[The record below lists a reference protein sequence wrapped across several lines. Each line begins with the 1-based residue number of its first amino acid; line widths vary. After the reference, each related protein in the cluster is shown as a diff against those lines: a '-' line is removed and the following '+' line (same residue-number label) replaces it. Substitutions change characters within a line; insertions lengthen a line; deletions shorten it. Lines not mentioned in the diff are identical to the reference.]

1 MVLRFK
7 SGENFA
13 AVGSQFMIAAAS
25 TFIILVLAL
34 TCSDLLFDQIQR
46 FVPIDNPWTIMAVL
60 ISLSF
65 SILVTTYIYY
75 LTAQKSFQK
84 YNFLL
89 ICQTLVNLTVVVIV
103 ILFGNRTVMS
113 PVLGQL
119 AAWAVFSQLLT
130 PLYPLEGMRTGMK
143 LGSR

>member
-65 SILVTTYIYY
+65 LFWSLPTSITLRP
-75 LTAQKSFQK
+75 KSHFR
-84 YNFLL
+84 NIIF
-89 ICQTLVNLTVVVIV
+89 VNLPDI
-103 ILFGNRTVMS
+103 
-113 PVLGQL
+113 
-119 AAWAVFSQLLT
+119 SQPDRSSDCNT
-130 PLYPLEGMRTGMK
+130 IW
-143 LGSR
+143 